1 MPPVIY
7 AIYIINKSG
16 GLVFNKVCVCG
27 GVMKKGADVGSRG
40 TPPSHSSPPPPPP
53 LPFQE
58 FAPMA
63 SLDVNDTLR
72 FASVW

>member
-16 GLVFNKVCVCG
+16 GLVFNKVCVCVG
-27 GVMKKGADVGSRG
+27 GDEKGGGRRVAGNASLSLL
-40 TPPSHSSPPPPPP
+40 PSPPP

>member
-27 GVMKKGADVGSRG
+27 GVMKGGGGETSVVGRLPL
-40 TPPSHSSPPPPPP
+40 TPPLPPI
-53 LPFQE
+53 PFQE